1 MFREALV
8 LLISVSSGLLISLGV
23 TSVLLVISLVPRLAG
38 KTGTANHIF
47 MYENI
52 LVMGLLFG
60 NLWNLFGDVCK
71 KRFGFTTVLPGVWGL
86 AFCLLYGLVTGIFVG
101 CIAMALAEMLDAI
114 PIFARRAN
122 LKREISVAVTALAI
136 GKTVGS
142 MIMFHNGWSA

>member
-1 MFREALV
+1 MNGRERKSMFREALV

-38 KTGTANHIF
+38 RTGTANHIF

-60 NLWNLFGDVCK
+60 NFWNLFGDVCK

-86 AFCLLYGLVTGIFVG
+86 AFCLLYGLVTGI
-101 CIAMALAEMLDAI
+101 AI

-142 MIMFHNGWSA
+142 MIMFRNGWSA